1 MNRDTVLYIFDQA
14 ADSHLALAAIKGT
27 GCDVLSSTSSTQA
40 MALLFIIHSV
50 AGIFL
55 NQRAGEQN
63 SFDLARSLRALRP
76 DVPIVLLCPE
86 EIQDLPSCVNACV
99 NTGGPLEK
107 VTSAIGRLL
116 TRDTESTLTPAI

>member
-1 MNRDTVLYIFDQA
+1 MNRDTILYVFDQA
-14 ADSHLALAAIKGT
+14 VDSHLVLAALKAT
-27 GCDVLSSTSSTQA
+27 GCHVLSSSSSTQA
-40 MALLFIIHSV
+40 TALLFIMHSV

-63 SFDLARSLRALRP
+63 IFDLARSLRALRP

-99 NTGGPLEK
+99 NTGGPLE
-107 VTSAIGRLL
+107 
-116 TRDTESTLTPAI
+116 